1 MVDTGHGITFS
12 GSEHESGLDV
22 RQLVYLITHMFE
34 VRQTEI
40 FASWLG
46 GLTDIRATARIDI
59 RLRRLSLGNMGDT
72 KSLGEGLI
80 EMRIDDIP
88 GYRLYFSRRGE
99 RIVILLCGGDK
110 KRQGADSVRARQLLK
125 DLGDDT

>member
-1 MVDTGHGITFS
+1 
-12 GSEHESGLDV
+12 
-22 RQLVYLITHMFE
+22 MFE